1 MRYPKEVVLKDGT
14 EAVIRPLEKNDQE
27 VLRQFFA
34 KIPENDR
41 WYMKYDVM
49 DPKVLREWFDK
60 LGTGRVFAT
69 VALSR
74 EHIIG
79 HASLHMQ
86 EYGCTKHIGRLRAV
100 VIPEFRH
107 KRLGTW
113 MLLNLIRLAMD
124 LGLEELRADFIVGV
138 EDAAIDSAHKLDF
151 FEKALLADYVVGPQG
166 KRHNLKIMVKRL
178 HRSWSDF

>member
-1 MRYPKEVVLKDGT
+1 MKYPKEVVLKDGT
-14 EAVIRPLEKNDQE
+14 EAVIRPLEKNDE
-27 VLRQFFA
+27 ELLRQFFA
-34 KIPENDR
+34 KMPESDR

-49 DPKVLREWFDK
+49 DPKVLREWFAK
-60 LGTGRVFAT
+60 LDTGRVFAT
-69 VALSR
+69 VALCR

-86 EYGCTKHIGRLRAV
+86 EFGCTKHIGRLRV
-100 VIPEFRH
+100 MVIPEFRH

-124 LGLEELRADFIVGV
+124 RGLEELRADFIVGV

-151 FEKALLADYVVGPQG
+151 FEKALLADYVVDPLG
-166 KRHNLKIMVKRL
+166 KRHDLKIMVKRL
-178 HRSWSDF
+178 HRDWSDF